1 MESLSKL
8 QLHHQPFQLSIPKHS
23 SSSSSFSFR
32 SVHRSTPSLKF
43 ATFTASSSKSQNPK
57 LPSLQSLPSRLL
69 KSTCVTLTA
78 ASALFLA
85 NLNLKA
91 PPAAIASPLTA
102 TPPSVESLN
111 QRNGDVSFEEE
122 ERSLE
127 EHLSSNPDDVEA
139 LRSLMEV
146 RIKSRKL
153 IEAVEIIDRL
163 IELEPEEKEW
173 PILKANIFSHSG
185 DLDSAKTGFEEIL
198 AKDPLRVEAYHG
210 LVMAYSDSGSGSDL
224 NVVEKRIQ
232 EAMVRCKKEKNLK
245 DLRDFKLLVAQIR
258 VIEGK
263 HEEALKL
270 YQELVKEEPRDFRPY
285 LCQGIIYTV
294 LKKQDEADKQFE
306 KFRRLVPRN
315 HPYREYFMNN
325 MVATKLFAEK
335 AQREMAGSKS

>member
-1 MESLSKL
+1 MESLGKL
-8 QLHHQPFQLSIPKHS
+8 QLNQQPIRLSVTHFSASFPQNPS
-23 SSSSSFSFR
+23 SLPFRSLRRSTSSFKCASIR
-32 SVHRSTPSLKF
+32 
-43 ATFTASSSKSQNPK
+43 ASSSKSQDPR
-57 LPSLQSLPSRLL
+57 LPVLQSLPSRLL
-69 KSTCVTLTA
+69 KSTCITFTA
-78 ASALFLA
+78 AAALFFA
-85 NLNLKA
+85 NLQLKP
-91 PPAAIASPLTA
+91 PPAIAAPLAA
-102 TPPSVESLN
+102 TPSVESLE
-111 QRNGDVSFEEE
+111 QRSGDVSLEEE
-122 ERSLE
+122 VRSLE
-127 EHLSSNPDDVEA
+127 EHLASHPEDVEA

-153 IEAVEIIDRL
+153 TEAIEVIDRL

-185 DLDSAKTGFEEIL
+185 DLESAKSGFEEIL

-210 LVMAYSDSGSGSDL
+210 LVMAYSESGDDM
-224 NVVEKRIQ
+224 NAVEKRIQ
-232 EAMVRCKKEKNLK
+232 VAMERCKKEKNRK

-263 HEEALKL
+263 HNEALKL

-294 LKKQDEADKQFE
+294 LKKQDEAEKQFE
-306 KFRRLVPRN
+306 KFRKLVPRN
-315 HPYREYFMNN
+315 HPYREYFMDN